1 MDEDPM
7 VWSEKY
13 SIGIGVI
20 DTPHEELFDAIN
32 DLYLAVFGEE
42 DREVVSSLL
51 TRLVE
56 AAHAQFTAE
65 EALMETVKY
74 TGRALHALKHQYLLD
89 QLDAFAARF
98 HRGIELNEHSLIFIR
113 DWAIPHILD
122 ADANFG
128 HWYREHCLS

>member
-1 MDEDPM
+1 MIDAFSSTAPALSASLPDQYLRQFMDEDPM

-56 AAHAQFTAE
+56 AAHAQFTAKK
-65 EALMETVKY
+65 L
-74 TGRALHALKHQYLLD
+74 
-89 QLDAFAARF
+89 
-98 HRGIELNEHSLIFIR
+98 
-113 DWAIPHILD
+113 
-122 ADANFG
+122 
-128 HWYREHCLS
+128 